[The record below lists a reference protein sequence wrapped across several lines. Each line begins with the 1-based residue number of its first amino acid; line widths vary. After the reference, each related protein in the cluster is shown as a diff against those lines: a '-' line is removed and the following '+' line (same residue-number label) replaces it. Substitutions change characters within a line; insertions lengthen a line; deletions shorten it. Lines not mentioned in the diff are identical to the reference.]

1 MMHRHKITA
10 IHLAG
15 SILIRN
21 RLRKQS
27 FFILKMMKRAKDEQV
42 QRDVVYLKE
51 ENRKY
56 F

>member
-10 IHLAG
+10 IHLVG

-21 RLRKQS
+21 RLRKRS
-27 FFILKMMKRAKDEQV
+27 FFLLKMMKRGKDEQV

-51 ENRKY
+51 ENRKH